1 MLAGGVHHNFA
12 QKSTE
17 VPLMIQQGKNSRL
30 WDVDGNEYLDLHAK
44 FGALILGHNNK
55 EYNESLKECIDQAAA
70 VEMTEATKPVCAAL
84 QSLIPCCDLVRFG
97 LSGTEMMQNAIRLAR
112 AYTGKNR
119 ILRFEGHFH
128 GTADN
133 VLGGEVTDIDFPV
146 PKDLGKGPFTTA
158 GRAQGALS
166 NEMLLIPW
174 NDAELLERILWK
186 YKDEIAAVITEPIL
200 INGGSILP
208 EPGFLA
214 TMRRLCRENQ
224 VLLIFDELI
233 TGFRVGPGG
242 AQKMFG
248 VIPDLCILGKA
259 LSNGSVPLSAIAG
272 RGDIMR
278 KYEKALVIHGGT
290 YNGYPLGMAA
300 ANATLHTIMK
310 GGDEL
315 YSTMKRKTEEIHL
328 CLIQAARD
336 CSLDLV
342 VQGDASCSS
351 FHCALSPVACYRDML
366 PSIQMKNGILR
377 QCLASYGILTAS
389 VSRILPTLFL
399 SDDDV
404 RFFKE
409 RCGYAIRDAKVL
421 IERMKKKYI

>member
-1 MLAGGVHHNFA
+1 
-12 QKSTE
+12 
-17 VPLMIQQGKNSRL
+17 
-30 WDVDGNEYLDLHAK
+30 
-44 FGALILGHNNK
+44 
-55 EYNESLKECIDQAAA
+55 
-70 VEMTEATKPVCAAL
+70 
-84 QSLIPCCDLVRFG
+84 
-97 LSGTEMMQNAIRLAR
+97 
-112 AYTGKNR
+112 
-119 ILRFEGHFH
+119 
-128 GTADN
+128 
-133 VLGGEVTDIDFPV
+133 
-146 PKDLGKGPFTTA
+146 
-158 GRAQGALS
+158 
-166 NEMLLIPW
+166 
-174 NDAELLERILWK
+174 
-186 YKDEIAAVITEPIL
+186 
-200 INGGSILP
+200 
-208 EPGFLA
+208 
-214 TMRRLCRENQ
+214 
-224 VLLIFDELI
+224 
-233 TGFRVGPGG
+233 
-242 AQKMFG
+242 MFG